1 MKVLIVATHVWPA
14 AARTSIALAQVGF
27 SVASIAPAQSLVR
40 TVTRVAR
47 HYTYAPKQALDF
59 IAAAIQ
65 SWQPDLLVCTDDQA
79 VKHLHDLHAEAS
91 KLPDAAGASLRK
103 LIENSLGSPPSFP
116 AAAQKSLFITIA
128 SDAGVRCPRTWLISN
143 DHDDLL
149 IPQVS
154 YPIMVKSDGTFGG
167 RGVRRVENEHQARI
181 AIIEFTRPLNYP
193 DRVKKAPG

>member
-27 SVASIAPAQSLVR
+27 SVASIAPVRSLVR

-47 HYTYAPKQALDF
+47 HYTYAPKQALNS

-91 KLPDAAGASLRK
+91 KRPDAVGASLRK
-103 LIENSLGSPPSFP
+103 LIEISLGNPSSFP
-116 AAAQKSLFITIA
+116 AAAQKSLFMTIA
-128 SDAGVRCPRTWLISN
+128 SDAGVRCCPRTWLLSN

-149 IPQVS
+149 LPHVS
-154 YPIMVKSDGTFGG
+154 YPIMVKADGTFGG
-167 RGVRRVENEHQARI
+167 KGVRRVENEHQVDRHHRI
-181 AIIEFTRPLNYP
+181 HASPELSGSHQES
-193 DRVKKAPG
+193 PG